1 VVRRLYRITEAA
13 IALYGLGVLLTMYSP
28 IADYLVHPLWVPPD
42 RRPAQAIVVLTAW
55 ASAEG
60 VLNEQAI
67 RRTHA
72 AARLYRDGLSP
83 LMIISG
89 GAPEATKER
98 PAVYMADFA
107 KELGVPDSAILL
119 EEESRNTHESA
130 VRVAAICRRLGIR
143 RVLLVTDVFHMRRAI
158 ASFRA
163 QGIDVSPIPADPW
176 ALDWEGPII
185 RLHKLSEAVHEYV
198 GLIYY
203 RAMGWT

>member
-1 VVRRLYRITEAA
+1 
-13 IALYGLGVLLTMYSP
+13 
-28 IADYLVHPLWVPPD
+28 
-42 RRPAQAIVVLTAW
+42 
-55 ASAEG
+55 
-60 VLNEQAI
+60 
-67 RRTHA
+67 
-72 AARLYRDGLSP
+72 
-83 LMIISG
+83 
-89 GAPEATKER
+89 
-98 PAVYMADFA
+98 MADFA